1 MSLYGSTRNLTSIIS
16 GRSGRI
22 MEGANADQAL
32 KEGDHP
38 GNKDAAEW
46 RNRRDNRDPQRL
58 GDKINNDRKE
68 SDEG

>member
-1 MSLYGSTRNLTSIIS
+1 
-16 GRSGRI
+16 

-32 KEGDHP
+32 KEGEHP

-46 RNRRDNRDPQRL
+46 RNQRDNRHPQRL
-58 GDKINNDRKE
+58 ANKINNDRKE